1 MTCKLE
7 TAGDFPSPSFWLAAF
22 LDCTD
27 SSKQRARNKTIVRLS
42 QRNIWWWGGGCF
54 LGQLLPTPLGSLLH
68 TRVGFPIH
76 LASEADGENA
86 GVT

>member
-42 QRNIWWWGGGCF
+42 QRNIWWWWGGMLSGPVAPHPPWLTPPHKSGFSYPPCF
-54 LGQLLPTPLGSLLH
+54 
-68 TRVGFPIH
+68 
-76 LASEADGENA
+76 
-86 GVT
+86 